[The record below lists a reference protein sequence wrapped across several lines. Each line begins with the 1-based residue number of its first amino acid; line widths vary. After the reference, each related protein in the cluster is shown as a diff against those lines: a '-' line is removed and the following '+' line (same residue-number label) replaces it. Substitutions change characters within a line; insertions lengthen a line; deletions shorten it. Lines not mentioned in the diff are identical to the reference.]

1 MLLSRCFHVA
11 LSGAPGARG
20 RGPTG
25 STVGIPKRVYS
36 LEQVGEASSSK
47 WNGRTGLLA
56 ESNARKGRALS
67 KYEAS
72 QSTSKPQKSR
82 PAITRVPHYNGVD
95 LALHRSCRLIT
106 DLADLLPI
114 GTLHP
119 MHPND
124 TDAEDDPFA
133 LQAPARI
140 RDDWATRTDRHDFTS
155 GQRTMTGPHGLLAI
169 ATRLHGAPR
178 GPFLCV
184 GRGGDFEL
192 GPVHNKPA
200 FVLPPGVRAGGAAS
214 ELKAFAALA
223 AENVTACLS
232 GCDDAYEVGGRSG
245 ACCEFSVAD
254 IRFTADFTSESGESQ
269 LCFGSLFDPM
279 FRASATSDSEI
290 LGPK

>member
-1 MLLSRCFHVA
+1 MLLSRCFRVA
-11 LSGAPGARG
+11 LPGAPGARG

-47 WNGRTGLLA
+47 WNGRKGLLA
-56 ESNARKGRALS
+56 ESKARKGRALS

-72 QSTSKPQKSR
+72 QSTSKPQKRR
-82 PAITRVPHYNGVD
+82 PGITRVLHFNGVD
-95 LALHRSCRLIT
+95 LALHRSCYLF
-106 DLADLLPI
+106 DLLPI

-119 MHPND
+119 MHSND

-140 RDDWATRTDRHDFTS
+140 RPAACRDFSFATS

-184 GRGGDFEL
+184 GDRGDFEL
-192 GPVHNKPA
+192 DPVDNKPV
-200 FVLPPGVRAGGAAS
+200 FVLPPRVRAGDAAS

-254 IRFTADFTSESGESQ
+254 IRFTADFTSQSGESQ

-290 LGPK
+290 IGPK